1 MKNVLKEI
9 KTEPLQENTKDNC
22 LIEVENKINKTN
34 TTENRKENKTENQI
48 QSNALTP
55 NFVLVEEKTLKE
67 DKKQED
73 NILKENNALDTS
85 LKKDKENKHN
95 IKSLT
100 FWISL
105 ICGFIV
111 VVQLVLNY
119 FSIQFETK
127 IIIEIISF
135 VLAFLVSMGVLGS
148 SLKNKNITQIKEN
161 IENTISSKIDN
172 LSNKLD
178 KSDKTK

>member
-1 MKNVLKEI
+1 M
-9 KTEPLQENTKDNC
+9 EN
-22 LIEVENKINKTN
+22 INKNLLEEDLKNKN
-34 TTENRKENKTENQI
+34 TIKQNATQKTLEKQIKNICVVKEEATPNLLKQTSTQNDLQKETQEDLQKTTTQNKTEENLQNAKTTNQ
-48 QSNALTP
+48 
-55 NFVLVEEKTLKE
+55 K
-67 DKKQED
+67 
-73 NILKENNALDTS
+73 NNNTQ
-85 LKKDKENKHN
+85 K
-95 IKSLT
+95 LT
-100 FWISL
+100 FLISL

-127 IIIEIISF
+127 IIIEIVSF
-135 VLAFLVSMGVLGS
+135 ILAFLASMGVLGS